1 MSPLN
6 HPLQQAPQLY
16 KLRLPHLRHLLNEE
30 IVFIIFSWRSRQR
43 ILKRDRVSAFTPQ
56 ILSTG
61 DRKVEGHMRL
71 YDVNTGTVAY
81 GALLLRR
88 TEDLGMQSAK
98 TVLLFQT
105 LMAVDTVAGIVKD
118 PYDPFSQVLYNIDL
132 SPAAARALR
141 VRLQSDERLT
151 GGWKGILPRG
161 VESIAFLEPSSGI
174 VKHSLTT
181 FCLLEQPLMELCGP
195 FGREDT
201 FDVVQ
206 PH

>member
-16 KLRLPHLRHLLNEE
+16 KLRLPHLRHLLNGE

-43 ILKRDRVSAFTPQ
+43 ILKRDRVSALTPQ

-81 GALLLRR
+81 GALLLRH

-132 SPAAARALR
+132 SPAAAPALR
-141 VRLQSDERLT
+141 LKLHSDNRPP
-151 GGWKGILPRG
+151 GARKGILPRG
-161 VESIAFLEPSSGI
+161 RNAVRLLQTSSGI
-174 VKHSLTT
+174 VKPLLTPGSLLHPPT
-181 FCLLEQPLMELCGP
+181 
-195 FGREDT
+195 
-201 FDVVQ
+201 
-206 PH
+206 